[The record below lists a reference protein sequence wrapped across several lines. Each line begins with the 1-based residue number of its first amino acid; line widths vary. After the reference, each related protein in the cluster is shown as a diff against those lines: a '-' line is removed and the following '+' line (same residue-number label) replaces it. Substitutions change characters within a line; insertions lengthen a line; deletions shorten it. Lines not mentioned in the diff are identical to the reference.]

1 MTEPVNPPAVVLPAP
16 WPALGSNNYNVE
28 AYAAGASLPG
38 AVQNVADQ
46 AQSAFENASISHGN
60 AGDAQQSAIAAAAAR
75 DQALAASNFK
85 GQWADLSGP
94 LARPASVKHS
104 GRFWLLLQDLAN
116 VAASEPTDASAAWT
130 AMDSSTS
137 ITQRLTVADAVVD
150 GAIGVK
156 YLIAAPRVK
165 LVLPTAGLFKG
176 AYSGFRLV
184 VPLEGQTVDFG
195 PKFRGQAAGERKLKK
210 GFGLDVNW
218 EDETDGWV

>member
-1 MTEPVNPPAVVLPAP
+1 VT
-16 WPALGSNNYNVE
+16 
-28 AYAAGASLPG
+28 
-38 AVQNVADQ
+38 
-46 AQSAFENASISHGN
+46 
-60 AGDAQQSAIAAAAAR
+60 
-75 DQALAASNFK
+75 
-85 GQWADLSGP
+85 
-94 LARPASVKHS
+94 
-104 GRFWLLLQDLAN
+104 
-116 VAASEPTDASAAWT
+116 
-130 AMDSSTS
+130 
-137 ITQRLTVADAVVD
+137 

-184 VPLEGQTVDFG
+184 APYEGQTVDFG